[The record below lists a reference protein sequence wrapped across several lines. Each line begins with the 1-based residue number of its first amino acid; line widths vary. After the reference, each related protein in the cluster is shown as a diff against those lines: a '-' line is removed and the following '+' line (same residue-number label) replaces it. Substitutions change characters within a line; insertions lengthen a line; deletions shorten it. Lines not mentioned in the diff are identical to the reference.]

1 MEEQKRERH
10 TRRHPVRAFFRGM
23 YTEVAFSGESLRIN
37 GRGLLFGLVV
47 GLLVG
52 VWGGL
57 FARLLGAANHLREGT
72 GWAMFLLPLAGLL
85 VVWMYRRGGIKTA
98 GGTDLIIQAAR
109 GEQPVSRLLAPV
121 IFAATLLTHGF
132 GGSAGREGAA
142 LQLGGSLAELVRTGG
157 KLGAEFQDLAIMCG
171 MSAGFS
177 AVFGSQITA
186 ALFALEISCVG
197 ILPLGGLFP
206 CVVSSLAAGTVARAM
221 GVRAMRFY
229 LSASTPDVLFY
240 GQVLVLGIACG
251 LLSILVC
258 YTFSGVRAGLARLFP
273 NPYLRV
279 VVGSA
284 GVMVLTLIL
293 GTKTY
298 LGTGEAA
305 AMMKGY
311 DREEA
316 LAFILSRINRNAH
329 PELRDQIDGLIAQA
343 IDQGRA
349 APQDCFLKL
358 LLTALTLGAGLK
370 GGEIVPCFA
379 IGASFGCVV
388 GPLLGL
394 PAPYAAA
401 VGMVA
406 LFCGVTNC
414 PLTALMLGFEVFFFC
429 NPGGFLMAV
438 AASFLVSG
446 YSGLYAKQK
455 FAFSKTA
462 SPEGLA
468 HEARRE
474 RTGPL

>member
-1 MEEQKRERH
+1 MERESHLIMKEIIKHKITHNVNRLK
-10 TRRHPVRAFFRGM
+10 TSLKWVVFAIL
-23 YTEVAFSGESLRIN
+23 SG
-37 GRGLLFGLVV
+37 V
-47 GLLVG
+47 LVG
-52 VWGGL
+52 SVGTL
-57 FARLLGAANHLREGT
+57 FYLCMALVTLVRTKNPWLI
-72 GWAMFLLPLAGLL
+72 FLLP
-85 VVWMYRRGGIKTA
+85 VGGI
-98 GGTDLIIQAAR
+98 LIVGAY
-109 GEQPVSRLLAPV
+109 RLLHDERDTGTNLVLSAIHSGDELPLRMAPL
-121 IFAATLLTHGF
+121 IFISTLITHLF

-142 LQLGGSLAELVRTGG
+142 LQLGGSIGNG
-157 KLGAEFQDLAIMCG
+157 LGRLFHFDEKDKHIMIMCG

-293 GTKTY
+293 GTKAY
-298 LGTGEAA
+298 LGTGEA
-305 AMMKGY
+305 
-311 DREEA
+311 
-316 LAFILSRINRNAH
+316 
-329 PELRDQIDGLIAQA
+329 LIAQA

-349 APQDCFLKL
+349 APQDCLLKL

-401 VGMVA
+401 VGMVS

>member
-10 TRRHPVRAFFRGM
+10 TRRHPVRAFFRG
-23 YTEVAFSGESLRIN
+23 IN

-57 FARLLGAANHLREGT
+57 FARLLEAANHLREGT

-142 LQLGGSLAELVRTGG
+142 LQLGGSLAELVRKGG

-229 LSASTPDVLFY
+229 LSA
-240 GQVLVLGIACG
+240 CG

-298 LGTGEAA
+298 LGTGEA
-305 AMMKGY
+305 
-311 DREEA
+311 
-316 LAFILSRINRNAH
+316 
-329 PELRDQIDGLIAQA
+329 LIAQA

>member
-1 MEEQKRERH
+1 MWGFC
-10 TRRHPVRAFFRGM
+10 PWGPL
-23 YTEVAFSGESLRIN
+23 SL
-37 GRGLLFGLVV
+37 RGLLSGR
-47 GLLVG
+47 GD
-52 VWGGL
+52 GGPGHG
-57 FARLLGAANHLREGT
+57 R
-72 GWAMFLLPLAGLL
+72 AG
-85 VVWMYRRGGIKTA
+85 
-98 GGTDLIIQAAR
+98 Q
-109 GEQPVSRLLAPV
+109 
-121 IFAATLLTHGF
+121 
-132 GGSAGREGAA
+132 
-142 LQLGGSLAELVRTGG
+142 
-157 KLGAEFQDLAIMCG
+157 
-171 MSAGFS
+171 
-177 AVFGSQITA
+177 
-186 ALFALEISCVG
+186 
-197 ILPLGGLFP
+197 
-206 CVVSSLAAGTVARAM
+206 
-221 GVRAMRFY
+221 RFY

-298 LGTGEAA
+298 LGTGEA
-305 AMMKGY
+305 
-311 DREEA
+311 
-316 LAFILSRINRNAH
+316 
-329 PELRDQIDGLIAQA
+329 LIAQA

-349 APQDCFLKL
+349 VPQDCFLKL

-414 PLTALMLGFEVFFFC
+414 PLTALCWGLRSFSSATRGLSH
-429 NPGGFLMAV
+429 GGGRQL
-438 AASFLVSG
+438 
-446 YSGLYAKQK
+446 SGLWVQWTLRQAKICLFQDRP
-455 FAFSKTA
+455 A
-462 SPEGLA
+462 PEGLA

>member
-142 LQLGGSLAELVRTGG
+142 LQLGGSLAELVRKGG

-221 GVRAMRFY
+221 GVRAMRF
-229 LSASTPDVLFY
+229 
-240 GQVLVLGIACG
+240 
-251 LLSILVC
+251 
-258 YTFSGVRAGLARLFP
+258 SGVRAGLARLFP

-293 GTKTY
+293 GTKAY
-298 LGTGEAA
+298 LGTGEA
-305 AMMKGY
+305 
-311 DREEA
+311 
-316 LAFILSRINRNAH
+316 
-329 PELRDQIDGLIAQA
+329 LIAQA

-349 APQDCFLKL
+349 APQDCLLKL

-401 VGMVA
+401 VGMVS